1 MQGATR
7 SADCVGVI
15 ADAAEFALWPPN
27 ILANIQRVLEE
38 LFKWEH
44 GHIEHYLT
52 VITAAAKHSGGGV
65 IADVPRTVH
74 DCPDHEDNFL
84 DLQAPLLHEM
94 TALV

>member
-7 SADCVGVI
+7 
-15 ADAAEFALWPPN
+15 ALTAWASSPMPRNSHCGPPN

-52 VITAAAKHSGGGV
+52 VITAAAEHSGGGL

-74 DCPDHEDNFL
+74 DCPDHEDNYIL
-84 DLQAPLLHEM
+84 DL
-94 TALV
+94 